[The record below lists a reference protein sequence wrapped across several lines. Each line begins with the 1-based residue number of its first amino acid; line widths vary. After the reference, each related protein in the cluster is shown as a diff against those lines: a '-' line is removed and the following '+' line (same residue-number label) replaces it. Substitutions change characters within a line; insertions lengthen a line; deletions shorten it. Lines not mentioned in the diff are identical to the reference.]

1 MMAFLNPASALQLW
15 ALIVKEFRHIKRNRR
30 LIVSLI
36 IPPTA
41 QIIISG
47 LALNAQVA
55 DLRMGVLDES
65 RTYES
70 REVISAFNESKAFR
84 VVAYPASSEDL
95 DHALR
100 AGELDLALVVPEDFA
115 RHRLRKEPAEI
126 QLLVDAV
133 NSNTA
138 AIASGY
144 AASIIRSLNAQ
155 SGPLQAAPIIR
166 QSPNLVGSDGGPIRR
181 PQPASAFRLEAAPE
195 LRARV
200 GTRAAFFFN
209 PGLEHA
215 WFIIT
220 GILGT
225 LVILNGSIVASASII
240 KERESGTI
248 EQLLMTPASAAQVM
262 IAKLV
267 PVFVLLLGQMALSL
281 SLGILMFD
289 IPFRGGLILLLVAA
303 SLCLLTGLGM
313 GITIAAVTHSQ
324 QQAQLL
330 SFFLH
335 PPITILSGSITPIE
349 AIPRWLQP
357 ITYFNPVRHF
367 AIIARGVLIKG
378 AGLSELYPSLLVLLA
393 ITSLLLAVAIGQ
405 GLRLVEVVW
414 TGSFNSAAPPVL
426 SDFNRAQM
434 RRSSPSAQK
443 S

>member
-1 MMAFLNPASALQLW
+1 MMAFLHSVSALRLW

-30 LIVSLI
+30 LIISLI

-55 DLRMGVLDES
+55 NLRIGVLDES

-70 REVISAFNESKAFR
+70 REVISAFNESGAFR
-84 VVAYPASSEDL
+84 VVAYPASAEDL
-95 DHALR
+95 DQALR
-100 AGELDLALVVPEDFA
+100 AGELDLALVVPKDFA
-115 RHRLRKEPAEI
+115 RHRLRKEAAEI

-144 AASIIRSLNAQ
+144 AASIIRSLNMQ
-155 SGPLQAAPIIR
+155 SGLVQSAPLTR
-166 QSPNLVGSDGGPIRR
+166 QPSNEVGSEGEPASSQ
-181 PQPASAFRLEAAPE
+181 QPAYAFRLDASPS

-200 GTRAAFFFN
+200 GTRAVFFFN

-262 IAKLV
+262 TAKIV
-267 PVFVLLLGQMALSL
+267 PVFVLLLGQMALGL
-281 SLGILMFD
+281 SLGILMFN
-289 IPFRGGLILLLVAA
+289 IPFRGGLILLFVAA
-303 SLCLLTGLGM
+303 SLCLLTGVGM
-313 GITIAAVTHSQ
+313 GITIAAVTRSQ

-335 PPITILSGSITPIE
+335 PPITILSGSLTPIE
-349 AIPRWLQP
+349 AIPRWLQTV
-357 ITYFNPVRHF
+357 TYFNPVRHF

-378 AGLSELYPSLLVLLA
+378 VGLPELYPNLLMLLA
-393 ITSLLLAVAIGQ
+393 ITSLLLGLAIWRFRKY
-405 GLRLVEVVW
+405 LL
-414 TGSFNSAAPPVL
+414 
-426 SDFNRAQM
+426 
-434 RRSSPSAQK
+434 
-443 S
+443 